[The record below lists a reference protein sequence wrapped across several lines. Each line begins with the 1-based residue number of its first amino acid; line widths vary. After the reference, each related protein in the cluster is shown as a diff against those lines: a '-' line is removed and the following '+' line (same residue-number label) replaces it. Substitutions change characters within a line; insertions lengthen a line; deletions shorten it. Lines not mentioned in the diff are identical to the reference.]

1 MNKRKITKIFICM
14 LALILMV
21 SSSFSAYAMPIFLTM
36 PESTTVTIDVEPTDR
51 IEDVKY
57 RIYDETGILPE
68 NQILFFAGT
77 QLVDGNTLS
86 DYNIQ
91 KESTL
96 NLVVNNDVKVLTV
109 EFISAPTYTVTIPA
123 TVELGETAEIKAENV
138 VVEKGSQVEV
148 KLTDTSEANNS
159 FKLKSNE
166 GAELAYTV
174 NNGTNNISIGDTVL
188 AVNPDDTSTGAATL
202 IFTQSGE
209 AEFAGDYSGTV
220 TFTISVESV

>member
-148 KLTDTSEANNS
+148 ALTGTSEGDNS
-159 FKLKSNE
+159 FKLKTDE
-166 GAELAYTV
+166 GAELIYTV
-174 NNGTNNISIGDTVL
+174 SDGTNDISIGDTVL
-188 AVNPDDTSTGAATL
+188 AVNPDDTDTGTL
-202 IFTQSGE
+202 N
-209 AEFAGDYSGTV
+209 V
-220 TFTISVESV
+220 